1 MNSRK
6 PTAIMPWTAST
17 RARNAGGRLSLN
29 SATAAAHSD
38 SMNTHRSIEPS
49 WFPQTPV
56 IWYSSGLSVWLFWTT
71 LMTEKS
77 DVT

>member
-1 MNSRK
+1 MNSRN
-6 PTAIMPWTAST
+6 PVAIMPWTART

-56 IWYSSGLSVWLFWTT
+56 IL
-71 LMTEKS
+71 
-77 DVT
+77 